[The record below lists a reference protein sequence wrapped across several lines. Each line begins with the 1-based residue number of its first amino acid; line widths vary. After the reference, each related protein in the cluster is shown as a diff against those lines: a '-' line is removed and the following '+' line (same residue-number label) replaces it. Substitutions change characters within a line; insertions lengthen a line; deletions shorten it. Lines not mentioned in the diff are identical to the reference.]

1 MNKAF
6 LRALAVGSALL
17 VLSLSAAAAAG
28 IYQRAVPSSSL
39 LEDPDG
45 RYLALRTGSLD
56 PGTSLEI
63 YADGEKQLSASVEE
77 DRETI
82 LGPLPTEKLYTI
94 LAGDMVLGSFYFY
107 ENASVEALSGSLRDD
122 GEFLY
127 TDTGLDRVL
136 SLTALP

>member
-1 MNKAF
+1 M
-6 LRALAVGSALL
+6 
-17 VLSLSAAAAAG
+17 
-28 IYQRAVPSSSL
+28 
-39 LEDPDG
+39 
-45 RYLALRTGSLD
+45 
-56 PGTSLEI
+56 EI

-122 GEFLY
+122 GEFL
-127 TDTGLDRVL
+127 
-136 SLTALP
+136 